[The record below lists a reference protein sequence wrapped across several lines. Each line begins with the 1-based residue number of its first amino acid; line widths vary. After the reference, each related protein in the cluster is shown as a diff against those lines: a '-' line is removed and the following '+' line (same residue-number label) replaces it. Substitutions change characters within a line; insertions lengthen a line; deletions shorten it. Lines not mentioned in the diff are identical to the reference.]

1 MAKKSMDVTKLAT
14 KLEQISIQYTDRY
27 NIQRTPE
34 WILLK
39 LTEEVGE
46 LMQAYL
52 KVTKQT
58 RHAHEEEF
66 SRQALEDEMADVLGM
81 TLIVAKEFNLDIN
94 AGLERK
100 WLRHEARNTA
110 ALKAQSF
117 EP

>member
-1 MAKKSMDVTKLAT
+1 MNTLNINTLAN
-14 KLEQISIQYTDRY
+14 QIEALSKQYTTRY
-27 NIQRTPE
+27 DINRTPE

-58 RHAHEEEF
+58 RHAHSDDFEV
-66 SRQALEDEMADVLGM
+66 SLLEDEVADVLGM
-81 TLIVAKEFNLDIN
+81 TLIVAKEFNLDIE

-100 WLRHEARNTA
+100 WFRHKKSNEAAIAEQN
-110 ALKAQSF
+110 F
-117 EP
+117 